1 MDIRGFSEHEETVR
15 EDWIDY
21 NGHMNVGYYLLPFE
35 NASTAF
41 CRHID
46 ISEAYKERSGHAI
59 FAAEAHLTFEREVT
73 LGDRLTFTTRLL
85 GFGEKWINIIHFME
99 AADAG
104 YLAATNQLIFV
115 HVNSATHKSAPF
127 PKAQQAALAG
137 MLAMHEAYPV
147 PPQAG
152 RAISAGMA

>member
-1 MDIRGFSEHEETVR
+1 MDIFGFSEHEETVR

-21 NGHMNVGYYLLPFE
+21 NRHMNVGYYLLPFE

-41 CRHID
+41 CRHMD
-46 ISEAYKERSGHAI
+46 ISQAYKERSGHAI

-73 LGDRLTFTTRLL
+73 LGDRLKFTTRLL
-85 GFGEKWINIIHFME
+85 GLGAKWINIIHFME
-99 AADAG
+99 NADAG

-115 HVNSATHKSAPF
+115 HLNLSTQKSAPF
-127 PKAQQAALAG
+127 PEAQRAALTE
-137 MLAMHEAYPV
+137 MLAVHETYPV

-152 RAISAGMA
+152 RAITAGMP

>member
-46 ISEAYKERSGHAI
+46 ISQAYQERTGHAI
-59 FAAEAHLTFEREVT
+59 FAAEAHVTFEREVK
-73 LGDRLTFTTRLL
+73 LGDRLEFTTRLL
-85 GFGEKWINIIHFME
+85 GWAPKWINIIHFMVN
-99 AADAG
+99 ADEG
-104 YLAATNQLIFV
+104 YLAATNQLIFI

-127 PKAQQAALAG
+127 PESQQAALAD
-137 MLAMHEAYPV
+137 MLAAHETFPI

-152 RAISAGMA
+152 RAISPGNR